1 MEITDTNVP
10 CNLSSYVSFA
20 DLSLLRSDIHSS
32 LLSLENI
39 YNGYFLRN
47 ITFYTQ
53 QQFCSK
59 ITIKKAL
66 FRKIA
71 LYETLNIYFS

>member
-53 QQFCSK
+53 QPFCSK
-59 ITIKKAL
+59 TTVKKRYL
-66 FRKIA
+66 EK
-71 LYETLNIYFS
+71 